1 MDSGPSDKC
10 CHFEDDKYDEA
21 NDIDD
26 DSQTPSDDEDDNQ
39 DDESSLTSDN
49 FALLEM
55 DDNDAVESLA
65 DVASKFL
72 LKI

>member
-10 CHFEDDKYDEA
+10 CHLEDDKYD
-21 NDIDD
+21 DD
-26 DSQTPSDDEDDNQ
+26 DNE

-49 FALLEM
+49 FTLLEM
-55 DDNDAVESLA
+55 NGNDAVESLP

-72 LKI
+72 LKIQHNNTLN